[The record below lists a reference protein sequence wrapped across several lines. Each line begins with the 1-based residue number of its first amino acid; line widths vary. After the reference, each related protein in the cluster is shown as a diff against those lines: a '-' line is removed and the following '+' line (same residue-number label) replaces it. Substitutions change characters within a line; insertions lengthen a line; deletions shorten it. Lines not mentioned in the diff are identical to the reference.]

1 MARTLASIV
10 LVAAGVAFSVPAG
23 ATTQSRTPAAG
34 PAAKAKDA
42 QPRFPLHGTA
52 PTEGGAL
59 VGNSVVFLFGDLPA
73 EVGTPS
79 AKVHDETS
87 KTDVAPRTSLSCR
100 GERDKGRRCV
110 VSVLIPGAVVGHR
123 YRIEVLGHTLAVRAA
138 PGHPGDR
145 KR

>member
-1 MARTLASIV
+1 MVRTLASIV
-10 LVAAGVAFSVPAG
+10 LVAASVALSAPAG
-23 ATTQSRTPAAG
+23 ATGQTRTPISG
-34 PAAKAKDA
+34 PATKAKDA
-42 QPRFPLHGTA
+42 PPRYPLHGTA

-79 AKVHDETS
+79 AKVHDETT
-87 KTDVAPRTSLSCR
+87 KADVAPRTSLSCR
-100 GERDKGRRCV
+100 GERGKGRRCV
-110 VSVLIPGAVVGHR
+110 VSVLIPGAEVGHR

>member
-1 MARTLASIV
+1 MVRTLASV
-10 LVAAGVAFSVPAG
+10 VALAASLALASPAS
-23 ATTQSRTPAAG
+23 ATGQARTPATGRAVKG
-34 PAAKAKDA
+34 KDP

-73 EVGTPS
+73 EVGTPA

-87 KTDVAPRTSLSCR
+87 KADVAPRTSLSCR
-100 GERDKGRRCV
+100 GERGKGRRCV
-110 VSVLIPGAVVGHR
+110 VSVLIPGAEVGHR

-145 KR
+145 RR